1 MLINEHLMTIP
12 ATDPL
17 SDNVAPCTAVI
28 FYQTNHTAL
37 IAKGIISEHAH
48 QAPLDG
54 INITPKCVV
63 VEIQEV
69 LVPGAIIITCNKKKL
84 QDFGPPPFSAVCL
97 KSHIQLLLH
106 SYRMI
111 IPVQRYFL
119 NIYHLLAMP

>member
-12 ATDPL
+12 ATDPP

-28 FYQTNHTAL
+28 IYQTNHTAL
-37 IAKGIISEHAH
+37 IAKGIISEHAY

-69 LVPGAIIITCNKKKL
+69 LVPGAIITTCN
-84 QDFGPPPFSAVCL
+84 
-97 KSHIQLLLH
+97 
-106 SYRMI
+106 
-111 IPVQRYFL
+111 
-119 NIYHLLAMP
+119 